1 LLTLGLVSGV
11 LLSGGSIAK
20 AIAMVLIGILLSL
33 VGMDVNSGVERF
45 TFGIFELSDGLGFTA
60 VSIGLFGIAEIASS
74 LEDTRGE
81 GRKIERIVS
90 LWPTRDDFKRSWA
103 PVLRGT
109 ALGTL
114 LGILPG
120 GGGTIA
126 AFSAYSLER
135 KVSRRPGMFGRG
147 AVEGVAGPEAAN
159 NAASQANFIPMLSLG
174 IPPNALMALMMGAM
188 ITHGITPGPQ
198 VMVRQPDLFWGLI
211 ASMWIGNLILVILN
225 LPLIGIWVSLLRIKY
240 VFLFPGILVLAA
252 IGAFAESNQAFDIY
266 VLTGFAVLGYAL
278 KKLDFP
284 VAPLLLGLVL
294 GKQLDEQLRRA
305 LLLSDGDW
313 TTFIRH
319 PIALGLLMFTA
330 MLAVLIALPSLR
342 RSRDEAL
349 QGEESAS
356 SAPKVPIA

>member
-1 LLTLGLVSGV
+1 
-11 LLSGGSIAK
+11 
-20 AIAMVLIGILLSL
+20 
-33 VGMDVNSGVERF
+33 
-45 TFGIFELSDGLGFTA
+45 
-60 VSIGLFGIAEIASS
+60 
-74 LEDTRGE
+74 
-81 GRKIERIVS
+81 
-90 LWPTRDDFKRSWA
+90 
-103 PVLRGT
+103 
-109 ALGTL
+109 L

-126 AFSAYSLER
+126 AFAAYSLER

-159 NAASQANFIPMLSLG
+159 NAASQANFIPLLSLG

-313 TTFIRH
+313 MTFIRH

-330 MLAVLIALPSLR
+330 ILALLIALPSLR

-349 QGEESAS
+349 QGEEAAAA
-356 SAPKVPIA
+356 SAPKSPIA